1 MEETQALHHQQQLE
15 QQEKLAQPVYCD
27 YIANIT
33 KKALNAKDPLAIIMG
48 AGPVFYDL
56 SPEGHFRSTKKE
68 LFVIDCNARHYRIT
82 VEEV

>member
-1 MEETQALHHQQQLE
+1 MEDTQDLHHQQQLE

-48 AGPVFYDL
+48 AGPIHYDL
-56 SPEGHFRSTKKE
+56 SPEGQFLSTKKE
-68 LFVIDCNARHYRIT
+68 LFVIDCNARHYKIT

>member
-1 MEETQALHHQQQLE
+1 MEDTQALHHQQQLE
-15 QQEKLAQPVYCD
+15 HQERLAQPVYCD

-33 KKALNAKDPLAIIMG
+33 KNALNARDPLKIIMG

-56 SPEGHFRSTKKE
+56 SPEGQFLSTKKH
-68 LFVIDCNARHYRIT
+68 LFVVDCNGRHYKLT